1 MVCPLGQKSSF
12 KTCPAYNLKSFW
24 DRVNLKI
31 YGGGDHDFYIHGFEV
46 GTKFC
51 SSGAHGSSLLF
62 LGLPLNFTTLITG
75 SLFGVYY
82 SVVSVSSL
90 LYFQAHP

>member
-46 GTKFC
+46 LT
-51 SSGAHGSSLLF
+51 
-62 LGLPLNFTTLITG
+62 FTHIC
-75 SLFGVYY
+75 GVWAPEMWDQP
-82 SVVSVSSL
+82 VVTSTE
-90 LYFQAHP
+90 FPKIR